1 MFFSGGSL
9 LPGHTVHILYTCAVS
24 LLHEIY
30 RCDYIVNFRMLMRR
44 NGVGLVLNNLLKLKH
59 VVNLKEE
66 QVNKLNKDTEY

>member
-1 MFFSGGSL
+1 MIISIFTPPIRLFLDVLS
-9 LPGHTVHILYTCAVS
+9 VS